1 MNNFKYSIPTTIYFG
16 KDQLGHLSELKESGS
31 RVLLVYGG
39 GSIKKSGLYDQTVK
53 ILEESGLSVTELSGV
68 EPNPRIES
76 VREGVKLCR
85 ENQIDMVLAV
95 GGGSVIDCA
104 KVVAAGA
111 CYEGDAW
118 DLVLDGSKI
127 KAALPVYSV
136 LTLSATGSEMDAFAV
151 ISDMTKNEKWGT
163 ASPLVKPVMS
173 ILDPTYTYSVSRK
186 QTAAGTA
193 DMMSHTFENYF
204 TNVKGAALQGHLC
217 EAVLKT
223 CIQYGPIALN
233 DPENYE
239 ARANLMWAGSL
250 AINGLL
256 NGGAEV
262 AWCVHPMEHELSAF
276 YDITHGEGLAIL
288 TPVWMRF
295 VLKKDPSKTAQMAAY
310 GRNVWGI
317 EGDDE
322 MAAKEAIDKTAEFF
336 FKTMG
341 MPENLR
347 AVGITEKTHFQEMA
361 AKAEAGSKGS
371 FVPLTKEDIVAIF
384 DAAF

>member
-16 KDQLGHLSELKESGS
+16 KDQLGHLSELRESGS